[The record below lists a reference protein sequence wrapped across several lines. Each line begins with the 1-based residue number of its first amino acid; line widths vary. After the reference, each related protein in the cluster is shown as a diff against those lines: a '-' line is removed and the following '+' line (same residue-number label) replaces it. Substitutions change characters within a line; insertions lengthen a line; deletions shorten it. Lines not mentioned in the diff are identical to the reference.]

1 MGKKRLII
9 ELGMGTE
16 IHGQDMTRAAEK
28 AVRDAMSR
36 VCIGV
41 GLKELFNLTGH
52 NDVILEVLIACPHP
66 EEVDPQKIR
75 EILMS
80 NKSDIKIV
88 KGGMLVKGH
97 LDPFYDDRSDEIIV
111 ANAAITILIDTDE
124 VTLQK

>member
-1 MGKKRLII
+1 
-9 ELGMGTE
+9 
-16 IHGQDMTRAAEK
+16 
-28 AVRDAMSR
+28 
-36 VCIGV
+36 
-41 GLKELFNLTGH
+41 
-52 NDVILEVLIACPHP
+52 
-66 EEVDPQKIR
+66 
-75 EILMS
+75 MS

>member
-52 NDVILEVLIACPHP
+52 NDVILEVPAPIPRKWIP
-66 EEVDPQKIR
+66 K
-75 EILMS
+75 
-80 NKSDIKIV
+80 KSEKSSCQT
-88 KGGMLVKGH
+88 K
-97 LDPFYDDRSDEIIV
+97 
-111 ANAAITILIDTDE
+111 
-124 VTLQK
+124 VT